1 DVQDTLRQPHEHRLR
16 RLPDDPSGR
25 LCTLP
30 EGGQGRHRPDDVVL
44 RADAHGPAHVHRMA
58 DPDEIGRMAPALT
71 GTDPL
76 RQCAASG
83 TPRSAS
89 PAWWIAALMPMLAMA
104 ACGGETAPP
113 AQEAGTAAPTE
124 DAPAPTAMP
133 EGARA
138 CRIEGWVID
147 RDPAGLN
154 VRAAPARDAGVLG
167 TLPPY
172 VENGDGRGFG
182 IPVHVQASLDGWF
195 LIEAG
200 DDDPDRTG
208 GARRPV
214 YSGQGWVA
222 ANMVRFSLQSGR
234 GYARPDS

>member
-1 DVQDTLRQPHEHRLR
+1 
-16 RLPDDPSGR
+16 
-25 LCTLP
+25 
-30 EGGQGRHRPDDVVL
+30 
-44 RADAHGPAHVHRMA
+44 
-58 DPDEIGRMAPALT
+58 
-71 GTDPL
+71 
-76 RQCAASG
+76 
-83 TPRSAS
+83 
-89 PAWWIAALMPMLAMA
+89 MPMLAMA

-234 GYARPDS
+234 GYARPDSGEPPIVDLEPDTVSEMGRIVRVHGCTGDWVDVEYRLERRRDLTTLALLESSPREAAIVHRGWFRGTCANQETNCDRTSP